1 MALCVAR
8 LQTIKPTVSPKTNKK
23 VLRKPSIT
31 SKKPDET
38 KKAILDVAEKL
49 NGRLAMQGLT
59 WGTINQFMLNEGG
72 VQDQIQDP
80 HNLMTAAAV
89 TALVALGTSVTQN
102 EEESYFAWTPE
113 AELLNGRVA
122 MCAFAVIALFNL

>member
-8 LQTIKPTVSPKTNKK
+8 LQTIKPTVSPKSKK
-23 VLRKPSIT
+23 KPSL
-31 SKKPDET
+31 SS

-59 WGTINQFMLNEGG
+59 WGTINQFMLSEGG
-72 VQDQIQDP
+72 IQDQVHDP

>member
-31 SKKPDET
+31 S

-72 VQDQIQDP
+72 VQDQVQDP

>member
-8 LQTIKPTVSPKTNKK
+8 LQTIKPTFSPKTKK
-23 VLRKPSIT
+23 KPSIT

-72 VQDQIQDP
+72 VQDQVQDP

-122 MCAFAVIALFNL
+122 MCAFAVISLFNL